1 MGVDELAVLLAGACA
16 TIVLPM
22 AAAQTSMD
30 APAALLAGMRTAA
43 ELPAAAA
50 RSTEIVAL

>member
-30 APAALLAGMRTAA
+30 APAAL
-43 ELPAAAA
+43 PAAAA